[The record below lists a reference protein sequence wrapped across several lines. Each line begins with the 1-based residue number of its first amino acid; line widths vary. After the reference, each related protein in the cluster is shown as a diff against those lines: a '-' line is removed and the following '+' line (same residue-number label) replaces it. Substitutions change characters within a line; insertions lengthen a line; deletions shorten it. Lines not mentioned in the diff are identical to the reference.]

1 MCFSYFPR
9 SDPRLYGEKR
19 GSCSGLDVREGRKEV
34 RVFRV
39 ATLVLLGHRS
49 LQFYHVVWKAALIA
63 RSSPFPLVS
72 GCYGVRL
79 SRGGRGLVATH
90 CTLGWLLAISRGGAI
105 FW

>member
-39 ATLVLLGHRS
+39 ATLVLLDRRP
-49 LQFYHVVWKAALIA
+49 LQFP
-63 RSSPFPLVS
+63 PFCGGTGVGKLVL
-72 GCYGVRL
+72 CL
-79 SRGGRGLVATH
+79 SLPPV
-90 CTLGWLLAISRGGAI
+90 SR
-105 FW
+105 